1 MPLSSPN
8 TVLFTE
14 NEIFYLK
21 CCPYFTGVLLNL
33 LFLSV
38 SLPGS
43 VTRLWRT
50 RLSWDFWWKLP
61 ANSQGVGKTEFWPFI
76 TSMWGRFIL
85 LLIVLSIHFTMTL
98 TCFPLAVSAGALMN
112 RMFVV
117 SVPEILLT
125 IFSTQIFFFNWN
137 SCFTWR
143 YFPLIC
149 SRFITYSFI
158 IHVWWDTAKFVG
170 HRKKKKF
177 KHCPQVRLFK
187 LTAIYTANQD
197 NHNQNTSPSL
207 NIQESST
214 LWVNSTLNEKT
225 RATTSGTGND

>member
-21 CCPYFTGVLLNL
+21 CCPYFTGVLLYL

-125 IFSTQIFFFNWN
+125 IFSTQFFFFKLKQLFYLKIFPTHLLEIHYIFIYY
-137 SCFTWR
+137 SCM
-143 YFPLIC
+143 
-149 SRFITYSFI
+149 
-158 IHVWWDTAKFVG
+158 VG
-170 HRKKKKF
+170 HSKICGSQKK
-177 KHCPQVRLFK
+177 
-187 LTAIYTANQD
+187 
-197 NHNQNTSPSL
+197 
-207 NIQESST
+207 
-214 LWVNSTLNEKT
+214 EKVQALPPGQT
-225 RATTSGTGND
+225 F

>member
-1 MPLSSPN
+1 
-8 TVLFTE
+8 
-14 NEIFYLK
+14 
-21 CCPYFTGVLLNL
+21 
-33 LFLSV
+33 
-38 SLPGS
+38 
-43 VTRLWRT
+43 
-50 RLSWDFWWKLP
+50 
-61 ANSQGVGKTEFWPFI
+61 
-76 TSMWGRFIL
+76 
-85 LLIVLSIHFTMTL
+85 
-98 TCFPLAVSAGALMN
+98 MN

-125 IFSTQIFFFNWN
+125 IFSTQIFIFILFFLTETVVLLEDI
-137 SCFTWR
+137 SH
-143 YFPLIC
+143 
-149 SRFITYSFI
+149 SFARDSLH
-158 IHVWWDTAKFVG
+158 IHLLFMYGGDTAKFVG

-207 NIQESST
+207 NVQESST